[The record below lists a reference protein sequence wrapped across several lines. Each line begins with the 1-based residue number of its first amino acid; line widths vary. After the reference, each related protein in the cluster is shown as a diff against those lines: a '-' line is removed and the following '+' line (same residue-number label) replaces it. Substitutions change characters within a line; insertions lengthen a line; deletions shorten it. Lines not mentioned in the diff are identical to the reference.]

1 MKEDALTRL
10 VRTYLAKK
18 SVFNYSQNNYKNM
31 ARILGNMPYNKEI
44 PNWKKQKLNRNIRL
58 IKTHAT
64 HHNYAT
70 PIYRGISTR
79 HVNSFKTIKN
89 FLNSNSKT
97 TTIKRRGFTSF
108 SHNKKIANGFG
119 NFILR
124 LTGKHVPSINSNN
137 GRFPFKN
144 MGEREVIVLP
154 GTFTLH
160 KPTNKNSKIINVT
173 FKARRFNETL

>member
-10 VRTYLAKK
+10 VRTYLAKT
-18 SVFNYSQNNYKNM
+18 SVYNYSVNNYKNM

-44 PNWKKQKLNRNIRL
+44 PNWKKPKLNRNIRL

-70 PIYRGISTR
+70 PIYRGISIK
-79 HVNSFKTIKN
+79 HVDSFKIITN

-97 TTIKRRGFTSF
+97 TIMKRRGFTSF
-108 SHNKKIANGFG
+108 SHNEKIASMFG
-119 NFILR
+119 QYILR
-124 LTGKHVPSINSNN
+124 LTGKHIPSINSNN

-144 MGEREVIVLP
+144 MGEREVIILP

-160 KPTNKNSKIINVT
+160 KPTNESSRVINVT
-173 FKARRFNETL
+173 FKARRFNET